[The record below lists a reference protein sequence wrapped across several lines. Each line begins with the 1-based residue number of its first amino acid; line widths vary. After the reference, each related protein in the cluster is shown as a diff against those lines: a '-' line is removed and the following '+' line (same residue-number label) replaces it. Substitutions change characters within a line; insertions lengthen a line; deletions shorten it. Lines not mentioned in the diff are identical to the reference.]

1 MLRKAIGSAA
11 TVLCPDMEDSV
22 PLSGKEEARDRIVS
36 LLPEMNKAEGMLF
49 PRVNGPETPFFNQ
62 DIESLMSQRTQ
73 IDGICV
79 PMVNNVEQVHQ
90 LPKEVPLIVQIETTE
105 AVSNLRDILRDDSRN
120 IVAACF
126 GADDFLTDFGI
137 QRDHSKDQELLHFA
151 RCSIALES
159 RAHGVISIDTPY
171 VHFKN
176 PEGLKSE
183 ISYLKTIGMKAK
195 MAIHPLQVDIIN
207 EGFSLSKEE
216 IEYAQ
221 RLVSAF
227 EEAMAEGKG
236 AIDFENKMVDVPVY
250 KRMLLTLKEAGVQD

>member
-1 MLRKAIGSAA
+1 MNRIVSGLYVPGASEKMLRKAIGSAA

-36 LLPEMNKAEGMLF
+36 LLPEMNKAKGMLF

-90 LPKEVPLIVQIETTE
+90 LPKEVPLI
-105 AVSNLRDILRDDSRN
+105 LRDDSRN

-137 QRDHSKDQELLHFA
+137 
-151 RCSIALES
+151 
-159 RAHGVISIDTPY
+159 
-171 VHFKN
+171 
-176 PEGLKSE
+176 
-183 ISYLKTIGMKAK
+183 
-195 MAIHPLQVDIIN
+195 
-207 EGFSLSKEE
+207 
-216 IEYAQ
+216 
-221 RLVSAF
+221 
-227 EEAMAEGKG
+227 
-236 AIDFENKMVDVPVY
+236 
-250 KRMLLTLKEAGVQD
+250 